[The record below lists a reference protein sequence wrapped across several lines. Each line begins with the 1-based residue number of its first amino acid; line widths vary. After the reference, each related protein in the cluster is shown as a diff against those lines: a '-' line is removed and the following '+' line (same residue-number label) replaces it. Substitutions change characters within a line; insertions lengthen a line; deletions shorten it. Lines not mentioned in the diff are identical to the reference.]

1 MGEPSRYEV
10 LPPRSV
16 RASLGR
22 MSLPTPIPAWITA
35 LDDRKPWIDV
45 LDGKK
50 LPYTAGEMMHGVLV
64 LRIAMQLDGWSA
76 DRDDRGVV
84 AVRVRYYFE
93 WRDGTWSAL
102 MPDVCYMSWT
112 RFPKHD
118 LSEESQRPRIAPDIA
133 VEVLSRKDR
142 PSITRRKV
150 ATFLEYGATVVLVLQ
165 PETRRVTVHRADG
178 TSEERDARG
187 TMPLA
192 PYDDLALDWEEIFA
206 KSGRR

>member
-1 MGEPSRYEV
+1 MP
-10 LPPRSV
+10 
-16 RASLGR
+16 
-22 MSLPTPIPAWITA
+22 LPTPIPAWITA

-64 LRIAMQLDGWSA
+64 LRIATQLDDWSTG
-76 DRDDRGVV
+76 RDDRGVV

-93 WRDGTWSAL
+93 RHDGMWSAL
-102 MPDVCYMSWT
+102 MPDVCYMSWA

-142 PSITRRKV
+142 PALIRRKV
-150 ATFLEYGATVVLVLQ
+150 ETFLEYGATAVLVLQ
-165 PETRRVTVHRADG
+165 PETRRVTVHRAG
-178 TSEERDARG
+178 GASEERDARG
-187 TMPLA
+187 TMPLE
-192 PYDDLALDWEEIFA
+192 PYADLVLDWDEIFA
-206 KSGRR
+206 KIGRR